1 MIADLGIV
9 LPRST
14 RISLLSELPRETK
27 TWGEETFV
35 VGDIYHMYPEFEN
48 VLLQVSPLGQ
58 FISRLLPESW
68 HELDLEYVGIGGD
81 GKAEYVKWVDFECE
95 PGVRHPF
102 ENGLNSLLSKAG
114 NCALILVPDDE
125 TVETIGTID
134 LESMPQVLRDHL
146 LNVGR
151 SPGFLALLRTLVAF

>member
-9 LPRST
+9 LLRST

-35 VGDIYHMYPEFEN
+35 VGEPYYNYSEFEN
-48 VLLQVSPLGQ
+48 VLLQISPVGQ
-58 FISRLLPESW
+58 FVSRLLPDSW
-68 HELDLEYVGIGGD
+68 RELELDYVGIGGG
-81 GKAEYVKWVDFECE
+81 GKTDYVKWIDFECK

-102 ENGLNSLLSKAG
+102 EIGLKSLLSKAG

-125 TVETIGTID
+125 SVEMIGTVEI
-134 LESMPQVLRDHL
+134 EVMPQVLRDHL

-151 SPGFLALLRTLVAF
+151 SPGFIALLK